1 METKRTIIYVDQII
15 IDEIEKFTSEAISMP
30 RGKVI
35 NIAIS
40 FLLQF
45 DKKEIKKYIS
55 KAYKYIDYH
64 KINIKEEYGEK
75 RKNKKE
81 TQLQCSPRVSE
92 MFSKYHYK
100 VVVIAALIFVGILKD
115 GD

>member
-1 METKRTIIYVDQII
+1 METKRTIIYVDQLI
-15 IDEIEKFTSEAISMP
+15 IDEIEKFTSEVISMP

-45 DKKEIKKYIS
+45 DNEKINEYITR
-55 KAYKYIDYH
+55 AYKYIDKH
-64 KINIKEEYGEK
+64 NINIKEEYGEK

-81 TQLQCSPRVSE
+81 TQLQCSPRVTE
-92 MFSKYHYK
+92 MFNKYHYK
-100 VVVIAALIFVGILKD
+100 VVVIASLLFVGILKD